1 MNNTNEVHITVG
13 CNKLLGVNSI
23 NTSTTTNPYC
33 FRQKKDPLK
42 ICSKCYAKRFE
53 ALRSNLPRAFEKNSF
68 LYKREITIREL
79 PVINSKYFRFH
90 SYGELH
96 NTLHLENYAAIARFN
111 PNTIFALWTKRP
123 SLATRAFTIGKLP
136 KPSNLILIYS
146 SPYLDKIEDL
156 PNQHFDKVFTVF
168 TKEGAQEFED
178 SFNIGMNCQG
188 SCLSCLKCYQHNNQ
202 TFIRE
207 LVK

>member
-1 MNNTNEVHITVG
+1 MNNTNTVHITIG
-13 CNKLLGVNSI
+13 HCKLLGVNSI

-33 FRQKKDPLK
+33 YTQRKNPLK

-53 ALRSNLPRAFEKNSF
+53 ALRSVLLGAFERNSF
-68 LYKREITIREL
+68 LYKKPIAIKEL
-79 PVINSKYFRFH
+79 PVINAKCFRFH

-111 PNTIFALWTKRP
+111 PETTFALWTKRP
-123 SLATRAFTIGKLP
+123 SLATRAFAPGKPP
-136 KPSNLILIYS
+136 KPSNLILIYG

-156 PNQHFDKVFTVF
+156 PNQYFDKVFTVF

-178 SFNIGMNCQG
+178 AFNIGMNCHG
-188 SCLSCLKCYQHNNQ
+188 SCVSCLKCYQHNDQ